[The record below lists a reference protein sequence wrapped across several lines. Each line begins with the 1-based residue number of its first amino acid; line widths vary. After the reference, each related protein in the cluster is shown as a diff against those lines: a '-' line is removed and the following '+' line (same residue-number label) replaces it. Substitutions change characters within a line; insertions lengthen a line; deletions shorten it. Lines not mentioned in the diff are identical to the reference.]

1 MTEII
6 VADLVPLRER
16 GKFGGIIGAVSA
28 SRPLRNSINLSGFVF
43 SCMTNRFGHWRLC
56 WVLLSAVL
64 LHPPDNGGGFF
75 VRIASG
81 SRLLLFLTYHS
92 DLNLPLSAVAATLVF
107 CFLRMKT
114 PQGKTSDKLKQIDW
128 M

>member
-1 MTEII
+1 L
-6 VADLVPLRER
+6 VA
-16 GKFGGIIGAVSA
+16 
-28 SRPLRNSINLSGFVF
+28 
-43 SCMTNRFGHWRLC
+43 
-56 WVLLSAVL
+56 L

-75 VRIASG
+75 VRISS
-81 SRLLLFLTYHS
+81 SRLFLLLMYHP
-92 DLNLPLSAVAATLVF
+92 DLNIPLSAVAATLVF